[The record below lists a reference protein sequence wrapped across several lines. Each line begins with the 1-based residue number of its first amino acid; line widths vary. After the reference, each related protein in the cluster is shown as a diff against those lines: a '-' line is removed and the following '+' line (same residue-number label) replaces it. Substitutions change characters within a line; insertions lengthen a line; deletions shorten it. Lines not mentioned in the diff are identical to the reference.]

1 MRVYRGAF
9 GIIMAQGIVP
19 NSFEVLKYLF
29 LKLANKYAYF
39 LPKSESHHAC
49 KRHLSKK
56 NVRVFLKATTFS
68 KIGPTGCLILL
79 DKFCPKVAYFKR
91 GHFWSF
97 SGKWL
102 PIFRPKSVGMLKLTV
117 AYKKTL

>member
-56 NVRVFLKATTFS
+56 NVHVFFKGNHVFQNRSDRLPNSFGQILS
-68 KIGPTGCLILL
+68 KSCLFQAWPFL
-79 DKFCPKVAYFKR
+79 V
-91 GHFWSF
+91 
-97 SGKWL
+97 
-102 PIFRPKSVGMLKLTV
+102 IFREMV
-117 AYKKTL
+117 ADF